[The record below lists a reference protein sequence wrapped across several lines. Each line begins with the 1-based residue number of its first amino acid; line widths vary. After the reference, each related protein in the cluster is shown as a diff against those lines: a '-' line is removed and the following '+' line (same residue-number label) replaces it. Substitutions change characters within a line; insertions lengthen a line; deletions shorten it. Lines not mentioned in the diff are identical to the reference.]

1 MKKAFSVVKI
11 ESKLS
16 YPFLLDIHY
25 AKRIPSISYAYG
37 MYDGDELIGVITFG
51 SPASPFLCRGLL
63 GEEHKEKVIELN
75 RLCLKYN
82 RKNEASY
89 LIANAIKLLPS
100 PKAIVSYADTK
111 QNHLGVIYQAA
122 NFIFTGTTK
131 LRTDMASQDGKH
143 SRHSLGDPT
152 KRVVRS
158 AKHRYV
164 FFHGNKYRKKEML
177 SCLKYPILDYPKIQK
192 QE

>member
-11 ESKLS
+11 ESKLT

-25 AKRIPSISYAYG
+25 AKRIPCISYAYG
-37 MYDGDELIGVITFG
+37 MYDDDELIGVITFG

-177 SCLKYPILDYPKIQK
+177 SCLKYPILDYPKIQT